1 MRLYRHMIGIGA
13 ACLLLALG
21 CSDPDVSYEDRLA
34 SSIAYDSL
42 IRNVPDSVRGTMPAI
57 DSLFLAHSAS
67 ASPVSPI
74 DSAAAAR
81 WVDSLMA
88 ALTLDEK
95 IGQLFIIHLDRRTYA
110 GLIDNAADA
119 VRKLNVGGFLVPRL
133 LEPREVFETTQRL
146 QRIATVPLF
155 FAADYERGVGRFDN
169 AMTELPSN
177 MALGATRD
185 TLFAAAAGRLTAI
198 EARAIGVNLLFA
210 PVVDVN
216 NNPDNPIINI
226 RSYGEDPELVGRMA
240 AGFVHEAQRNGLM
253 TTLKHFPGHG
263 DTDVDTH
270 SRMGVVRGD
279 RAGLDQVEL
288 APYRVVLEGSE
299 APAAVMSAHLWIEAL
314 EEDPLPATFSSRIL
328 GGLLR
333 DELEF
338 DGIVITDDVRMG
350 ALQQDYSA
358 EERMVRPLL
367 AGADMILTPAN
378 VARAVGIV
386 RDAVESGRLTEE
398 RLDESVRRILK
409 TKARAGLHRNRFA
422 SEERLDALTERP
434 LGSYIAQAI
443 ADRSI
448 TLLKTADALPL
459 RPDSQRIELV
469 HLTNYRGAESIEAAI
484 SLIDEALPG
493 RSARFDEDPSAA
505 EAARVV
511 ERAEEAD
518 VVVLALY
525 LRLVAGRGEAGLFA
539 RQADLA
545 ERLLDLDTPVI
556 LVTFGNPYAAS
567 EYREADGILVAYDQ
581 SLETARATVRVLRGE
596 QPAPGRLPITVEPF
610 DFGSGIDWVDR

>member
-1 MRLYRHMIGIGA
+1 MIGIGA
-13 ACLLLALG
+13 ACLLAVLG
-21 CSDPDVSYEDRLA
+21 CSEPDVSYEDRLS

-42 IRNVPDSVRGTMPAI
+42 IRNVPDSLRGTMPAI
-57 DSLFLAHSAS
+57 DSLFLAHTAS
-67 ASPVSPI
+67 ESPVAPV

-95 IGQLFIIHLDRRTYA
+95 IGQLFIIHLDQRTYA

-119 VRKLNVGGFLVPRL
+119 VRKLNIGGFLVPRL
-133 LEPREVFETTQRL
+133 LEPREVFDATQRL
-146 QRIATVPLF
+146 QRIAKVPLF
-155 FAADYERGVGRFDN
+155 FAADYERGVGRFNN

-240 AGFVHEAQRNGLM
+240 AGFVHEAQSYGLM

-270 SRMGVVRGD
+270 SHMGVVRGD
-279 RAGLDQVEL
+279 RAGLDRVEL
-288 APYRVVLEGSE
+288 APYRVAFEGTHG
-299 APAAVMSAHLWIEAL
+299 PAAVMSAHLWIEAL
-314 EEDPLPATFSSRIL
+314 EDDPLPATFSSRIL
-328 GGLLR
+328 GELLR
-333 DELEF
+333 GELGF

-378 VARAVGIV
+378 VAGAVGIV
-386 RDAVESGRLTEE
+386 RNAVESGRLSEE
-398 RLDESVRRILK
+398 RLDESVRRILH
-409 TKARAGLHRNRFA
+409 TKARAALHRNRFA
-422 SEERLDALTERP
+422 SEERLDALMEKP

-448 TLLKTADALPL
+448 TLLKTADTLPL
-459 RPDSQRIELV
+459 RPDSQRIEIV
-469 HLTNYRGAESIEAAI
+469 HLTNYRGAESIEAAMDM
-484 SLIDEALPG
+484 IDEALPG
-493 RSARFDEDPSAA
+493 GSARFDEDPSAR

-511 ERAEEAD
+511 ERAENAD
-518 VVVLALY
+518 VVVMALY

-539 RQADLA
+539 RQSELA
-545 ERLLDLDTPVI
+545 ERLLALDTPLI
-556 LVTFGNPYAAS
+556 LLTFGNPYAAS
-567 EYREADGILVAYDQ
+567 EFREADGIVVAYDQ
-581 SLETARATVRVLRGE
+581 SLETARAAVRVLRGE

-610 DFGSGIDWVDR
+610 DFGSGMDSVDQ